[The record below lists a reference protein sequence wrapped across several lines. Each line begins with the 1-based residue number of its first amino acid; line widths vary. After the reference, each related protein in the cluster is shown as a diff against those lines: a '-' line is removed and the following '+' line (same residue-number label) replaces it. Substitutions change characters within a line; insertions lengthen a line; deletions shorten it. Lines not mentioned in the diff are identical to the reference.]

1 MAKNFDFEPLP
12 ELKEKELAQ
21 PTKVMGSVNT
31 IRLHVDVPF
40 EIAEKVRDHVYART
54 KDTQNNLILYAIQEF
69 LEKNPVES
77 RPESE
82 KSKNRAGRKR
92 KLKLNL

>member
-1 MAKNFDFEPLP
+1 MEKNFDFIPLP
-12 ELKEKELAQ
+12 ELKEQELAQ
-21 PTKVMGSVNT
+21 PIKVISPVKT

-54 KDTQNNLILYAIQEF
+54 KDTQNNLILHAIQEF
-69 LEKNPVES
+69 LERNPVES
-77 RPESE
+77 RPETE

-92 KLKLNL
+92 KLKL